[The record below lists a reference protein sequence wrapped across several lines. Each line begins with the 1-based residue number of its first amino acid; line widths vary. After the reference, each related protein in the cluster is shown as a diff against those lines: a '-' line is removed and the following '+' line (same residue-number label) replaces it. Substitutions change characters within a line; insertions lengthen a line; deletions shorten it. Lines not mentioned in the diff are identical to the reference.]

1 MQFKDYEN
9 RIHIIIANQQN
20 ATILSIQQAY
30 EQIYNKFLSSSL
42 ANAFVN
48 NLIKRHKVNKTVI
61 NHIPYYHIA

>member
-1 MQFKDYEN
+1 MQLKDYEN

-48 NLIKRHKVNKTVI
+48 NLIKQHKVQKIVI
-61 NHIPYYHIA
+61 NHIPHYHTV

>member
-1 MQFKDYEN
+1 MQLKDYEN
-9 RIHIIIANQQN
+9 RISNIIASQQN

-48 NLIKRHKVNKTVI
+48 NLIRQHKIKKTVI
-61 NHIPYYHIA
+61 NHIPHYHII